1 MCLVDF
7 IFQNEIIKSYSR
19 FDKMSTI
26 NWCEKDYVIP
36 YIAEFWNTASMLP
49 WLVFSI
55 KGLFNTSLRSEIRIS
70 YLLSTLVAIGS
81 TLFHATLS
89 RWGQNLDEIAMIYFG
104 IWGIHIAKPKFLNS
118 LESVTLG
125 AFCSLFY
132 FFLSYNSFII
142 LYIIILGTNMFLFF
156 KLNPIKFGPGLL
168 VICLSCILWFIE
180 FLGGICTYPV
190 TLHSFWHLGM
200 GYSIHLILSNL

>member
-1 MCLVDF
+1 
-7 IFQNEIIKSYSR
+7 
-19 FDKMSTI
+19 MSTI

-49 WLVFSI
+49 WLYFSI
-55 KGLFNTSLRSEIRIS
+55 KGLFNTSLRSEIRVS

-81 TLFHATLS
+81 ALFHATLS

-104 IWGIHIAKPKFLNS
+104 IWGIHLAKPQILNS
-118 LESVTLG
+118 LESLTLG
-125 AFCSLFY
+125 AFCSLVY
-132 FFLSYNSFII
+132 FFLSYNSFLI
-142 LYIIILGTNMFLFF
+142 LYIAILGSNIILFF
-156 KLNPIKFGPGLL
+156 QLNPVKLGPGLL
-168 VICLSCILWFIE
+168 FICLSSILWFIE

-200 GYSIHLILSNL
+200 GYGIHLILSNL